1 MVMSVFQ
8 RLFKD
13 EITDWVTLGETATI
27 IRSILPI
34 NSLLLIS
41 SKDSKAL
48 SIILLSVALTKVV

>member
-13 EITDWVTLGETATI
+13 EITDWVTLGDTATI

-48 SIILLSVALTKVV
+48 SIILLSAA